1 MDIVITYVDGLD
13 PLWQKDYEAAVGR
26 DPLTK
31 RFRDWGTLKYLLRG
45 VERYLPFIRNVYL
58 VVSRRSQVPSW
69 VNTENL
75 KIVLHE
81 DIIPSEYLPVF
92 NSAAI
97 EMFLHRIEGLDE
109 EYIYFNDDIFPLRE
123 CSSTDF
129 FVHSKESDCQIH
141 AHAVTLDESG
151 EFDDPGK
158 SNESGE
164 FDDPSESNES
174 GESGVSDESGG
185 SEYGRSSVDSQSNA
199 LEDGFGGEVKAVNGY
214 SKCWLPI
221 GLFRKHTCNS
231 DFLARKALGIKP
243 VLPFVRPQHSCNAM
257 LRSECEALS
266 KVLEKEIGESISAV
280 RDPKNLNQ
288 YLFLDYMYYGGKAIN
303 RRRSNRHFSLAT
315 ASLKSITDFIL
326 NPDRSFACINDVQM
340 SDEKFE
346 TFRSGIVDAF
356 ECRLP
361 DKSVY
366 EL

>member
-13 PLWQKDYEAAVGR
+13 PLWQKDYETAVGR

-45 VERYLPFIRNVYL
+45 IEQYMPFIRNVYL

-97 EMFLHRIEGLDE
+97 EMFLHRIDGLDE

-129 FVHSKESDCQIH
+129 FVYSKDCDCH
-141 AHAVTLDESG
+141 ALAAADT
-151 EFDDPGK
+151 P
-158 SNESGE
+158 
-164 FDDPSESNES
+164 
-174 GESGVSDESGG
+174 
-185 SEYGRSSVDSQSNA
+185 SNA
-199 LEDGFGGEVKAVNGY
+199 FGNGFGCEVKAVNGY

-221 GLFRKHTCNS
+221 GMFRKHTCNS

-257 LRSECEALS
+257 LRSECETLFNI
-266 KVLEKEIGESISAV
+266 LEKEIRESISTV
-280 RDPKNLNQ
+280 REPKNLNQ
-288 YLFLDYMYYGGKAIN
+288 YLFLDYMYYGGKCLN
-303 RRRSNRHFSLAT
+303 RRRSNKHFSLAA

-346 TFRSGIVDAF
+346 TFRRGIVDAF

>member
-13 PLWQKDYEAAVGR
+13 PLWQKDYETAVGR
-26 DPLTK
+26 APLTK

-45 VERYLPFIRNVYL
+45 IERYMPFIRNVYL
-58 VVSRRSQVPSW
+58 VVSRKSQVPSW

-97 EMFLHRIEGLDE
+97 EMFLHRIDGLDE

-129 FVHSKESDCQIH
+129 FVYSKENDCQKL
-141 AHAVTLDESG
+141 ASAE
-151 EFDDPGK
+151 
-158 SNESGE
+158 
-164 FDDPSESNES
+164 
-174 GESGVSDESGG
+174 
-185 SEYGRSSVDSQSNA
+185 DSSNA
-199 LEDGFGGEVKAVNGY
+199 FENGFRSEVKAVNGY

-346 TFRSGIVDAF
+346 TFRRGIVDAF

-361 DKSVY
+361 QKSVY

>member
-13 PLWQKDYEAAVGR
+13 PLWQKDYEVTVGSA
-26 DPLTK
+26 PLTK

-45 VERYLPFIRNVYL
+45 IERYMPFIRNVYL

-97 EMFLHRIEGLDE
+97 EMFLHRIDGLDE

-129 FVHSKESDCQIH
+129 FVYSKESDCQKL
-141 AHAVTLDESG
+141 AHAVPLG
-151 EFDDPGK
+151 E
-158 SNESGE
+158 
-164 FDDPSESNES
+164 
-174 GESGVSDESGG
+174 SDESGDLG
-185 SEYGRSSVDSQSNA
+185 ESSESAESGESEYGRSSADASSNA
-199 LEDGFGGEVKAVNGY
+199 FGNGFRGEVKAVNGY

-257 LRSECEALS
+257 LRSECESLS

-303 RRRSNRHFSLAT
+303 SRRSNRHFSLAT

-361 DKSVY
+361 NKSVY

>member
-13 PLWQKDYEAAVGR
+13 PLWQKDYESAVGR
-26 DPLTK
+26 APLTK

-45 VERYLPFIRNVYL
+45 IERYMPFIRNVYL
-58 VVSRRSQVPSW
+58 VVSRHSQVPAW
-69 VNTENL
+69 VNTDNL
-75 KIVLHE
+75 KTVLHE
-81 DIIPSEYLPVF
+81 DIIPSEYLPIF

-109 EYIYFNDDIFPLRE
+109 EYIYFNDDIFPLSD
-123 CSSTDF
+123 CKSTDF
-129 FVHSKESDCQIH
+129 FVGPEYSIASTKPVENMSGICQSDGH
-141 AHAVTLDESG
+141 AGYGAVSPDS
-151 EFDDPGK
+151 DNDVDVDVN
-158 SNESGE
+158 NEVDNDVDVNVE
-164 FDDPSESNES
+164 VDM
-174 GESGVSDESGG
+174 SDTSDASRCE
-185 SEYGRSSVDSQSNA
+185 RDVT
-199 LEDGFGGEVKAVNGY
+199 VKAVNGF

-221 GLFRKHTCNS
+221 GMFRKHTCNS
-231 DFLARKALGIKP
+231 DFLARKALGTKSM
-243 VLPFVRPQHSCNAM
+243 LPFVRPQHSCNAM

-266 KVLEKEIGESISAV
+266 NILEKEIRDSISTV
-280 RDPKNLNQ
+280 REPKNLNQ
-288 YLFLDYMYYGGKAIN
+288 YLFLDYMYYGGKTIN

-346 TFRSGIVDAF
+346 TFRKGIVDAF

-361 DKSVY
+361 QKSAY